1 MKKAVILIASAVIGH
16 ALFLKV
22 SEVVQS
28 QSMWHSVADP
38 LQ

>member
-1 MKKAVILIASAVIGH
+1 MKKAVVLIASAVIGY
-16 ALFLKV
+16 ALFLKI